1 MKKLFFRSFRNR
13 LFVTFLVV
21 SFTSLLICSA
31 MLLQIFRLRL
41 TDAAVTESRGY
52 LNNVLHT
59 MDTVYDG
66 FAASAAVLQSDSLV
80 AQALS
85 QGGGEE
91 IQVYNR
97 LFNATE
103 GMRSYARFDLYD
115 REGRWHYS
123 TQNAPV
129 QKHMPTNW
137 GVLYGAGEGSKL
149 TFVACNDV
157 TDVNEPLLQ
166 GAAPLIDG
174 AGRQVGYL
182 VISLYQTNFR
192 QLLADQYG
200 TQNELILLSRYWRPV
215 YCAQPSLAAALAPK
229 LRQQLLAGEA
239 LDDAAEDFLYRVEY
253 HEPTGLY
260 LVLQRPQVFTKDT
273 IRLLYTVS
281 LFSALVCIVI
291 SVLMSLKLSS
301 QLFRP
306 IERLHS
312 AIGEVVHNNLDV
324 YVPPYQ
330 NDELGE
336 LAQRFN
342 GMVVALKR
350 NQEELVRNQ
359 RELNEA
365 QIRMLQAQLNPHFL
379 CNTLDTMKWISKINK
394 VPQVALMSTS
404 LADILR
410 FCISPDEFV
419 PLCREV
425 EVLERY
431 LEIQKIRLSGKF
443 TFTVDLPG
451 ELEDC
456 LVPKMILQPIVENA
470 VLHGLDGVENGEIR
484 VETRQTETGRLQ
496 ITVTDNGCGLPPEM
510 TGAYSGRDRRQLG
523 LYNVNT
529 ILRKYYGEGSGL
541 CLENRTE
548 GTGAVVTATLPIC
561 REEEPE
567 C

>member
-1 MKKLFFRSFRNR
+1 MKKFFFRSFRNR
-13 LFVTFLVV
+13 LFVAFLVA
-21 SFTSLLICSA
+21 SLTSLLICSA

-52 LNNVLHT
+52 LNNVLHA

-66 FAASAAVLQSDSLV
+66 FEDSAAVLQNDSLV
-80 AQALS
+80 AEALA

-97 LFNATE
+97 LFDATE

-115 REGRWHYS
+115 REGCWHYS

-129 QKHMPTNW
+129 QKQMPTNW
-137 GVLYGAGEGSKL
+137 GALHAAAEGSKL
-149 TFVACNDV
+149 TFVACKDV

-166 GAAPLIDG
+166 GSALLSDG
-174 AGRQVGYL
+174 DGRQVGFL

-192 QLLADQYG
+192 QLLSDKYG
-200 TQNELILLSRYWRPV
+200 TQNDLILLSRYWRPV
-215 YCAQPSLAAALAPK
+215 YCAQPSLAASLAPK
-229 LRQQLLAGEA
+229 LRQQLLAGKA
-239 LDDAAEDFLYRVEY
+239 LDEASEDFLYSVEY

-260 LVLQRPQVFTKDT
+260 LVLQQPQVFTKDT

-281 LFSALVCIVI
+281 LFSALVCIII
-291 SVLMSLKLSS
+291 SVLLSLKLSS

-425 EVLERY
+425 EVLGRY
-431 LEIQKIRLSGKF
+431 LEIQKIRLSGNFAFK
-443 TFTVDLPG
+443 VDLPG

-484 VETRQTETGRLQ
+484 VKARRAEVRRLQ

-510 TGAYSGRDRRQLG
+510 TGAYSGRDRSHLG

-529 ILRKYYGEGSGL
+529 ILHKYYGEGSGL
-541 CLENRTE
+541 YLENRTE

-561 REEEPE
+561 REEEPK

>member
-1 MKKLFFRSFRNR
+1 MKKLFYRSFRNR
-13 LFVTFLVV
+13 LFVAFLVV
-21 SFTSLLICSA
+21 SLTSLLIRSA

-52 LNNVLHT
+52 LNSVLHA
-59 MDTVYDG
+59 MDTVYEG
-66 FAASAAVLQSDSLV
+66 FAASAAALQSDSLV
-80 AQALS
+80 VQALS

-91 IQVYNR
+91 TQVYNR

-103 GMRSYARFDLYD
+103 GMRGYARFDLYD
-115 REGRWHYS
+115 QDGRWHYS

-129 QKHMPTNW
+129 QKQMPTNW
-137 GVLYGAGEGSKL
+137 GALYAAAEGSKL
-149 TFVACNDV
+149 TFVACTDV
-157 TDVNEPLLQ
+157 TDVNQPLLQ
-166 GAAPLIDG
+166 GAAPLADG

-182 VISLYQTNFR
+182 VISLYQNNFR
-192 QLLADQYG
+192 QLLSDKYG

-260 LVLQRPQVFTKDT
+260 LVLQRPEVFTKDT

-281 LFSALVCIVI
+281 LSSALVCIVI

-350 NQEELVRNQ
+350 NQEELLQNQ

-419 PLCREV
+419 PLYREV

-431 LEIQKIRLSGKF
+431 LEIQKIRLSGTF
-443 TFTVDLPG
+443 TFTVDLPR

-456 LVPKMILQPIVENA
+456 LVPKMILQPLVENA

-484 VETRQTETGRLQ
+484 VEARRTEAGRLQ
-496 ITVTDNGCGLPPEM
+496 ITVTDNGRGLPPEM
-510 TGAYSGRDRRQLG
+510 IGAYSGRDRRQLG

-529 ILRKYYGEGSGL
+529 ILQKYYGEGSGL

-548 GTGAVVTATLPIC
+548 GAGAVVTATLPIY